1 MRTPLR
7 AVVRLSL
14 AACLGLAAMSITA
27 ARGRA
32 AAGPEDSLPNSTLFF
47 AKVNNAAELRES
59 FEKTSFGKLL
69 ADPAMKDFEADFLEK
84 FDEASKTLKDKVGVT
99 LKELLT
105 LPQGTMSLAVVA
117 KSGEGKVPVI
127 VLIQADAGSNAEKM
141 EAVLTKAT
149 KLAEEEAKGSAKF
162 KTESF
167 KGLTLHILA
176 TDKENDVPVTWTKSG
191 SVFHVASDPEALK
204 DVLSHADGRSDS
216 LAKTDNYAKVVKK
229 LGDGGQA
236 CWYLDVSGLIKLAVK
251 AAGNNPG
258 AGNPEA
264 MLQILGINGLKAA
277 GGTIAFNS
285 GPYDGLTKTYICAPA
300 PVQGVLKIFSMPKAN
315 LRPEPW
321 VPDSVATY
329 QTVSWD
335 LDAAYT
341 AINDLAN
348 VFQPGAL
355 NMVEQQLAGPN
366 GGEPFSFQ
374 KDLFG
379 PLGDRI
385 TFLTDFKKPVKED
398 SQRILLAVA
407 LEDAKKFQATLNKV
421 ISLAGGSPEKR
432 EFQGTTI
439 YDFKLPEMPNQ
450 APNSPLKGGKISLS
464 IAKDTLFVATEP
476 SLLEM
481 VLRGGGSSLT
491 DNPEF
496 QRVTKDTPS
505 QTSSLSFAKSEEQ
518 ARASYDMIKSGS
530 FEKALQQGGQP
541 GGPDMSKLAKLF
553 NKDKLPEFSV
563 FTKYLTQGGGYGV
576 QDDDGFLQTNFTLKR
591 NNP

>member
-1 MRTPLR
+1 MRNPLR
-7 AVVRLSL
+7 AVVRLTL
-14 AACLGLAAMSITA
+14 AACLGLAGISIA
-27 ARGRA
+27 AAPGR

-47 AKVNNAAELRES
+47 AKVNNAAALRES
-59 FEKTSFGKLL
+59 FEKTSFGQLL
-69 ADPAMKDFEADFLEK
+69 ADPAMKDFEADFVEK
-84 FDEASKTLKDKVGVT
+84 LDEASKTLKDKVGVT

-105 LPQGTMSLAVVA
+105 LPEGAISLAVLG
-117 KSGEGKVPVI
+117 KSEGKVPVA
-127 VLIQADAGSNAEKM
+127 VLIQADAGKNAGKM
-141 EAVLTKAT
+141 DEVLTKAT
-149 KLAEEEAKGSAKF
+149 KLAQDEAKDKAKVS
-162 KTESF
+162 TESF
-167 KGLTLHILA
+167 KGLTLHVL
-176 TDKENDVPVTWTKSG
+176 TGNEEKEPPLVWTKNG
-191 SVFHVASDPEALK
+191 TVFHIALDIDALK
-204 DVLSHADGRSDS
+204 DVLSHADGRDDS
-216 LAKTDNYAKVVKK
+216 LAKSENYAKVAKK

-236 CWYLDVSGLIKLAVK
+236 SWYLDVSGIIKLGVK

-258 AGNPEA
+258 AANPEA

-277 GGTIAFNS
+277 GGSLAFNT
-285 GPYDGLTKTYICAPA
+285 GPYDGLTKIFILAPG
-300 PVQGVLKIFSMPKAN
+300 PVQGILKIFSMPKAN

-321 VPDSVATY
+321 VPAGVSTY
-329 QTVSWD
+329 QTISWD

-348 VFQPGAL
+348 TFQPGAL

-385 TFLTDFKKPVKED
+385 TFVTDFKKPIKED
-398 SQRILLAVA
+398 SQRMLLAVA
-407 LEDAKKFQATLNKV
+407 LEDAKKFQATLNKL
-421 ISLAGGSPEKR
+421 IGLAGGAPEKR

-450 APNSPLKGGKISLS
+450 APNNPLKGGKISLA

-476 SLLEM
+476 GLLEM
-481 VLRGGGSSLT
+481 ILRGGGSALT

-496 QRVTKDTPS
+496 QKVTKDVPS
-505 QTSSLSFAKSEEQ
+505 QTSSMSFAKSEEQ

-530 FEKALQQGGQP
+530 FEKALQQGQP

-576 QDDDGFLQTNFTLKR
+576 QDEDGFLQTSFSLRKS
-591 NNP
+591 NP

>member
-14 AACLGLAAMSITA
+14 AACLGLAGISIMA
-27 ARGRA
+27 APSP

-47 AKVNNAAELRES
+47 AKVNNAAQLRDA
-59 FEKTSFGKLL
+59 FEKTSFGQLL
-69 ADPAMKDFEADFLEK
+69 ADPAMKDFEADFVEK
-84 FDEASKTLKDKVGVT
+84 LDEASKALKDKVGVT

-105 LPQGTMSLAVVA
+105 LPEGAISLAIVGKA
-117 KSGEGKVPVI
+117 EGKVPVAA
-127 VLIQADAGSNAEKM
+127 LLQADAGKNADKM
-141 EAVLTKAT
+141 DEVLTKAT
-149 KLAEEEAKGSAKF
+149 KLAQDEAKDSAKF
-162 KTESF
+162 KTETF
-167 KGLTLHILA
+167 KGLTLHVLA
-176 TDKENDVPVTWTKSG
+176 TDKPDDVPVTWVKSG
-191 SVFHVASDPEALK
+191 TVFHIASDPEVLK
-204 DVLSHADGRSDS
+204 DVLSHADGRDDS
-216 LAKTDNYAKVVKK
+216 LAKGENYARVAKK
-229 LGDGGQA
+229 LGDAGQA
-236 CWYLDVSGLIKLAVK
+236 CWFLDISGVIKLLVK
-251 AAGNNPG
+251 AAANNPG
-258 AGNPEA
+258 AQNPEA
-264 MLQILGINGLKAA
+264 MLQIFGVNGLKAA
-277 GGTIAFNS
+277 GGTLAFNT
-285 GPYDGLTKTYICAPA
+285 GPYDSLTRTFILAPG

-321 VPDSVATY
+321 VPATVSTY

-348 VFQPGAL
+348 TFQPGAL
-355 NMVEQQLAGPN
+355 NVFEQQLAGPN

-385 TFLTDFKKPVKED
+385 TFVTDFKKPIKED
-398 SQRILLAVA
+398 SQRMLLAVA
-407 LEDAKKFQATLNKV
+407 LEDAKRFQATLNKI

-432 EFQGTTI
+432 EFLGTTI
-439 YDFKLPEMPNQ
+439 YDFKLPDMPNS
-450 APNSPLKGGKISLS
+450 APNSPLKSGKISLA

-476 SLLEM
+476 GLLEL
-481 VLRGGGSSLT
+481 VLRGGGAPLT

-496 QRVTKDTPS
+496 QRVTKEAPS

-530 FEKALQQGGQP
+530 FEKALQQGQANN
-541 GGPDMSKLAKLF
+541 PDMAKFAKLF

-576 QDDDGFLQTNFTLKR
+576 QDEDGYVQTSYTLRKS
-591 NNP
+591 NP

>member
-1 MRTPLR
+1 
-7 AVVRLSL
+7 
-14 AACLGLAAMSITA
+14 
-27 ARGRA
+27 
-32 AAGPEDSLPNSTLFF
+32 
-47 AKVNNAAELRES
+47 
-59 FEKTSFGKLL
+59 
-69 ADPAMKDFEADFLEK
+69 MKDFEADFVEK
-84 FDEASKTLKDKVGVT
+84 FDEASKALKDKVGVT

-105 LPQGTMSLAVVA
+105 LPEGTLSLAVLG
-117 KSGEGKVPVI
+117 KSEGKIPVA
-127 VLIQADAGSNAEKM
+127 VLICADAGKNAEKM

-149 KLAEEEAKGSAKF
+149 KLAQEEAKESAKF

-176 TDKENDVPVTWTKSG
+176 TDKENDVPVTWVKSG
-191 SVFHVASDPEALK
+191 TVFHISSDPEILK
-204 DVLSHADGRSDS
+204 DVLSHADGREDS
-216 LAKTDNYAKVVKK
+216 LAKSPNYMKVAKK

-236 CWYLDVSGLIKLAVK
+236 SWYLDISGLIKLGVK

-264 MLQILGINGLKAA
+264 MLQILGINGLQAA
-277 GGTIAFNS
+277 GGTITFNTGS
-285 GPYDGLTKTYICAPA
+285 FDSLTKTYICAPS
-300 PVQGVLKIFSMPKAN
+300 PVQGILKIFSMPKAN

-321 VPDSVATY
+321 VPENVATY

-355 NMVEQQLAGPN
+355 NVFEQQLAGPN

-385 TFLTDFKKPVKED
+385 TFVTDFKKPVKED
-398 SQRILLAVA
+398 SQRLLLAVA
-407 LEDAKKFQATLNKV
+407 LEDAKKFQATLNKI
-421 ISLAGGSPEKR
+421 ISLAGGAPQKR
-432 EFQGTTI
+432 DFQGTTI

-450 APNSPLKGGKISLS
+450 GPNNPFNGGKISLA
-464 IAKDTLFVATEP
+464 IAKDTFFISSEP
-476 SLLEM
+476 ALLEM

-496 QRVTKDTPS
+496 QRVTKDIPS
-505 QTSSLSFAKSEEQ
+505 QSSSLSFAKSEEQ

-530 FEKALQQGGQP
+530 FEKAFQAGQA

-563 FTKYLTQGGGYGV
+563 FAKYLEQSGGFGV
-576 QDDDGFLQTNFTLKR
+576 MDDDGMVFTSFSLK
-591 NNP
+591 PPKP